1 MENNLQIS
9 IQGHL
14 GVITLDRASHLNALS
29 LSMIHGISQQLELWR
44 EDDQVQAVLINSNS
58 PKAFCAGGDIR
69 FLYDSY
75 QNGTANY
82 QRYFADEYHMLKSL
96 RQYAKPVMVFLDGY
110 VLGGGFGLAQACQI
124 IVSSEKSRF
133 AMPETAIGFFPDVGA
148 THFLSRLDDIGV
160 YMAVTGEQISSS
172 DALHLDLI
180 DYLVPSD
187 HLAQLQTELA
197 QAPQL
202 NQQLIEQMIVRY
214 LKEPVPSELKQYED
228 AIRQHFSHTV
238 LAQIEDSLANTLES
252 DYIDWAEKILAN
264 LQQRSLLAKQ
274 ISLKLQHVGRG
285 LSLEQCMQL
294 ERDLQDIWFEQGD
307 MIEGVRALL
316 IDKDKQP
323 KWQTENPE
331 LMQRFEELL
340 PASRQQRQV
349 SVQV

>member
-9 IQGHL
+9 VQGHL

-29 LSMIHGISQQLELWR
+29 LPMIHGITQQLQDWHN
-44 EDDQVQAVLINSNS
+44 DPQVQAILINSNS

-75 QNGTANY
+75 QNGNHNY
-82 QRYFADEYHMLKSL
+82 QDYFADEYVMLNSL
-96 RQYAKPVMVFLDGY
+96 RQYAKPVVVFLDGY
-110 VLGGGFGLAQACQI
+110 VLGGGFGLAQACHI

-180 DYLVPSD
+180 DYLVASEQ
-187 HLAQLQTELA
+187 LAQLQTELA
-197 QAPQL
+197 QAPAL
-202 NQQLIEQMIVRY
+202 NQQLIEQLITRH
-214 LKEPVPSELKQYED
+214 LSTPAPSELKQYED
-228 AIRQHFSHTV
+228 AIRQHFAHAD
-238 LAQIEDSLANTLES
+238 LAQIEASLLNPNPEHA
-252 DYIDWAEKILAN
+252 DWAANILAI

-274 ISLKLQHVGRG
+274 ISLKLQQVGRG

-331 LMQRFEELL
+331 LMQMFEELL
-340 PASRQQRQV
+340 PVSRQQRQA